1 MKFTRATFGQHKQGY
16 VFPLLLAVN
25 ALEDCF
31 AGVMQRIDTT
41 DEFIFFYDKSFVIS
55 GASEKS
61 FRMLGVWPF
70 CLPND
75 TALSALRRNEQR

>member
-16 VFPLLLAVN
+16 VFPLIMGVN

-41 DEFIFFYDKSFVIS
+41 DEFIFFYDKSFIIS

-61 FRMLGVWPF
+61 FRMLGVRLVAGPGHR
-70 CLPND
+70 CTSSQCP
-75 TALSALRRNEQR
+75 SR